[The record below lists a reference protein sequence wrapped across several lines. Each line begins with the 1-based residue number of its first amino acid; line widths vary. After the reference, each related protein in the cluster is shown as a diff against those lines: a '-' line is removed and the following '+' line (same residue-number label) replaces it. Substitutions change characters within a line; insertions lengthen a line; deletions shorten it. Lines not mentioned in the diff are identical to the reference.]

1 VLKKRIF
8 PEMDIKEFPL
18 AFDGTNTLI
27 LHLFGNLYGFIIAD
41 SLDEQGID
49 AMDVEGKMLVLNRYQ
64 ITDGRFP
71 IPEEDS
77 IKKIIGRNIAR
88 LEDALG
94 SGAYFYDLPG
104 KYRIED
110 HYLSL
115 DISGFLDFLS
125 SIKLV
130 NVDIQDFEK
139 GLKKLK

>member
-1 VLKKRIF
+1 
-8 PEMDIKEFPL
+8 
-18 AFDGTNTLI
+18 
-27 LHLFGNLYGFIIAD
+27 FGNLYGFIVAD
-41 SLDEQGID
+41 SLHEQGSD
-49 AMDVEGKMLVLNRYQ
+49 AMDVEGKMLVLNRFQ
-64 ITDGRFP
+64 ISDYKFP
-71 IPEEDS
+71 IPQVES
-77 IKKIIGRNIAR
+77 IKKIISRNIAR

-104 KYRIED
+104 NYQTED

-130 NVDIQDFEK
+130 NINTQDFEK